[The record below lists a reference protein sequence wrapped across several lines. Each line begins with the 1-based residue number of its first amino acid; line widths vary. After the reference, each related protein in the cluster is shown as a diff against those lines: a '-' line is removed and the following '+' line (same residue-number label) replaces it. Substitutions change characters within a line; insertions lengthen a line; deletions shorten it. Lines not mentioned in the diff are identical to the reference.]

1 MQYRS
6 IADLSQSIANGA
18 WKVPGDVDLIVGIPR
33 SGLLAGS
40 MLALHLNKPI
50 VDFDAY
56 LNRSK
61 PRIGRTSKHTL
72 ASRDKAVRK
81 VLIVDDTIDTGSSMA
96 RMREEVAAANLDDEV
111 LFCAIY
117 GTEKRHDGV
126 DIVFERVTTPRMFEW
141 NMMRHKRIGDACF
154 DIDGVL
160 CHDPEPT
167 DNDDGARYEIFVAGA
182 RPLYIP
188 KLPVAHVVTSRLE
201 RYRPQ
206 TEAWLKQKGIEY
218 GRLWMIDLPTA
229 EERRRLK
236 AHAPFKARVYRECGA
251 SLFIESEDRQAEE
264 IARLSE
270 RPVLSIEGQR
280 IVWPD
285 NPVANRRHIRR
296 AGWVPRKRSFKS
308 RVKQAALQLV
318 SQFEFIAGRI
328 WIATVT
334 LDGAVTQF
342 AMS

>member
-6 IADLSQSIANGA
+6 IADLSRSIAVGA
-18 WKVPGDVDLIVGIPR
+18 WNVPGDVDLIVGIPR

-40 MLALHLNKPI
+40 ILALHLNKPI

-56 LNRSK
+56 LNGTD

-72 ASRDKAVRK
+72 DSKNDGSRK
-81 VLIVDDTIDTGSSMA
+81 VLFVDDTIDTGSSMA
-96 RMREEVAAANLDDEV
+96 RVREEVAAAQLGDNV

-117 GTEKRHDGV
+117 GTQTRHEGV
-126 DIVFERVTTPRMFEW
+126 DIVFERVNTPRMFEW
-141 NMMRHKRIGDACF
+141 NMMRHKRISDACF

-160 CHDPEPT
+160 CHDPDPT
-167 DNDDGARYEIFVAGA
+167 DNDDGARYKSFVSGA
-182 RPLYIP
+182 RALYIP

-206 TEAWLKQKGIEY
+206 TEAWLKQNGIEY

-229 EERRRLK
+229 EERRKLK

-264 IARLSE
+264 ISRLSE

-280 IVWPD
+280 IVWPESSA
-285 NPVANRRHIRR
+285 ANRRHIRR
-296 AGWVPRKRSFKS
+296 AGWAPPKRSFKS
-308 RVKQAALQLV
+308 RVKQAALQLLRYFRGPGGSPKPMRQPGGQSV
-318 SQFEFIAGRI
+318 SPPNA
-328 WIATVT
+328 
-334 LDGAVTQF
+334 
-342 AMS
+342 